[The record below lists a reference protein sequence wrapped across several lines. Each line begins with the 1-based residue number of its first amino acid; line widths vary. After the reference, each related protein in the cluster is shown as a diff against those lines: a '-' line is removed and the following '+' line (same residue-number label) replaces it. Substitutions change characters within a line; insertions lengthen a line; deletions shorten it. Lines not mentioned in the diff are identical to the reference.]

1 MNADVTLNEINPGQQ
16 AVVRVI
22 NRRFCGLFFRC
33 KTPYNLL
40 YVVFKIICAM
50 LNHTIYC
57 VIILFY
63 RLICRCTV
71 P

>member
-1 MNADVTLNEINPGQQ
+1 MTVNINKKLNELFSLE
-16 AVVRVI
+16 VI